1 MRFVVDGRLKCL
13 TRVTLFIQNGAT
25 AELHKV
31 SQQADTCQI
40 TILRQT
46 VRTLFAYFKYIELAI
61 DTPWRTVSRM
71 IQPCFQF

>member
-31 SQQADTCQI
+31 SQQTDTCQI
-40 TILRQT
+40 NILRQT
-46 VRTLFAYFKYIELAI
+46 VRTLFAYFNYIELAI